1 MQKWIQNSR
10 AVFEIRMEE
19 LLTRIEELKKDNKI
33 KILVEKRL
41 MEFSEMRKKESTDI
55 FKELC
60 FCILTA
66 NFNAEKSI
74 KIQEKIGDG
83 FLNLSESQLAERL
96 KELGHRY
103 PNTRARYIVLARK
116 YKDSLKMII
125 NSFKE
130 EIKLRDW
137 LVKNIKGIGYKEAS
151 HFLRNIGY
159 FNFAILDFHIID
171 CLVNYRLIDKPK
183 ILTKRNYLEIEKLL
197 KDVAKKAGI
206 NLAQLDLYLWYF
218 ETGKILK

>member
-1 MQKWIQNSR
+1 
-10 AVFEIRMEE
+10 MEE

>member
-1 MQKWIQNSR
+1 
-10 AVFEIRMEE
+10 MEE

-33 KILVEKRL
+33 KIFVEKRL
-41 MEFSEMRKKESTDI
+41 MEFSEMEKREAGDI

-66 NFNAEKSI
+66 NFSAEKSI

-103 PNTRARYIVLARK
+103 PNARARYIVLARK
-116 YKDSLKMII
+116 YRDSLKKII
-125 NSFKE
+125 KSFHE
-130 EIKLRDW
+130 EIELREW

-171 CLVNYRLIDKPK
+171 FLVNYQLIDKPK
-183 ILTKRNYLEIEKLL
+183 ILTKRKYLEIEKLL
-197 KDVAKKAGI
+197 KQVAKKAGI
-206 NLAQLDLYLWYF
+206 SLAELDLYLWYS